1 MRDRLGTNR
10 YYGDPAVVQY
20 YGTLDGLLP
29 AEQALL
35 TKLKPDLPRFRMLD
49 VGVGAGRTTPYF
61 APFVR
66 EYAGA
71 DVSSR
76 MIDLCRSRFADQG
89 WKHVRWVVAD
99 VKNMTEFEDDC
110 FDFVLF
116 SFNGLDSVGGD
127 DERRSALLELRRVAA
142 SGGVFALSSHN
153 LRSVPEW
160 LSFRVKVR
168 AALRSPRRARSVIAL
183 PLDLLRVA
191 ILRVANPTLS
201 DLSAANRSILTDTR
215 HRARR
220 VQNYYIRPD
229 EQLREL
235 QSAGFSNP
243 RVLTSSGEELRGD
256 AVADVSERWVHY
268 LCDT

>member
-10 YYGDPAVVQY
+10 YYGDPAVVEY
-20 YGTLDGLLP
+20 YGRLDGLLP
-29 AEQALL
+29 GEQALL
-35 TKLKPDLPRFRMLD
+35 TKLKPDLSRFRMLD

-71 DVSSR
+71 DISPR
-76 MIDLCRSRFADQG
+76 MIDLCRSRFADRG
-89 WKHVRWVVAD
+89 WKHARWVVAD
-99 VKNMTEFEDDC
+99 VQNMTEFDDDC

-116 SFNGLDSVGGD
+116 SFNGLDSVGGHE
-127 DERRSALLELRRVAA
+127 ERRSALLEVRRVSAQ
-142 SGGVFALSSHN
+142 GGVFALSSHN
-153 LRSVPEW
+153 LRSVSEW
-160 LSFRVKVR
+160 LSFRVKVGDV
-168 AALRSPRRARSVIAL
+168 LRSPRRTRSVIGL

-191 ILRVANPTLS
+191 TLRAANPRLS
-201 DLSAANRSILTDTR
+201 ELAASNRAILTDTR
-215 HRARR
+215 HRTRR
-220 VQNYYIRPD
+220 VRNYYIRPD

-235 QSAGFSNP
+235 QSAGFHNP

-256 AVADVSERWVHY
+256 AVGDVGERWVHY